1 MVATDL
7 DTVPVVAIFT
17 KFDVLFTRVYDR
29 GKTDEE
35 NRDNA
40 LVTLRDKF
48 EKPLKDYLNGPR
60 GYVRFECK
68 PIFYITGLT
77 LDLYLV
83 QLLMKMKVI
92 TRNKLRN

>member
-40 LVTLRDKF
+40 LATLTDKF
-48 EKPLKDYLNGPR
+48 ENPLKRYSNRPR

-83 QLLMKMKVI
+83 QLLMKI
-92 TRNKLRN
+92 NLAEWSHIC